1 MEVLYSSIYLSRLF
15 SLWIND
21 KVNIICRK
29 QATNEEKVWRSTGAK
44 KMYFLAHILS
54 QVERVICIKRC

>member
-1 MEVLYSSIYLSRLF
+1 MEVLCGSFILFYLSSLF
-15 SLWIND
+15 SSWMSD

-29 QATNEEKVWRSTGAK
+29 PAISEEKVWKFMGAK

-54 QVERVICIKRC
+54 QVE